1 MIIEKISDTNIIEV
15 EELDDTQRGDRGFG
29 STGVTAETEL
39 NCKNEILCSYF
50 LSHLVEMSS
59 EREVFNK
66 EVVFMQQV
74 NLNDDIEWREWAV
87 LVLYSLH
94 KSGRITYNE
103 RKQWLKLVFAGQKMI
118 YDILKEY
125 VQKENLDNLNV
136 AFPDLKIT
144 N

>member
-1 MIIEKISDTNIIEV
+1 MIPEGEV
-15 EELDDTQRGDRGFG
+15 
-29 STGVTAETEL
+29 L
-39 NCKNEILCSYF
+39 N
-50 LSHLVEMSS
+50 
-59 EREVFNK
+59 REVVYN
-66 EVVFMQQV
+66 QQV
-74 NLNDDIEWREWAV
+74 NLNDDGEWREWAV

-103 RKQWLKLVFAGQKMI
+103 RKQWLKLIFAGQKMV

-125 VQKENLDNLNV
+125 VQKENLDNLNM